1 MSTDKDHSH
10 TPDIG
15 CLAALE
21 AFYAYIDGEL
31 DDPASIADFEHHM
44 AHCRSCFSR
53 AEIERAL
60 TGHMRK
66 VGKSSA
72 PEALRSRLRKLMD
85 KF

>member
-1 MSTDKDHSH
+1 MSTEENHSH
-10 TPDIG
+10 TPDIC

-31 DDPASIADFEHHM
+31 DDPGSIADFEHHM

-60 TGHMRK
+60 TSHMK
-66 VGKSSA
+66 KSGKSSA
-72 PEALRSRLRKLMD
+72 PEALRSRLRNLMA

>member
-10 TPDIG
+10 SHDIG

-21 AFYAYIDGEL
+21 AFYAYLDGEL
-31 DDPASIADFEHHM
+31 DNPDSIADFEHHM
-44 AHCRSCFSR
+44 SHCRSCFSR

-60 TGHMRK
+60 TAHIRK
-66 VGKSSA
+66 SGKSSA
-72 PEALRSRLRKLMD
+72 PEALRSRLRNLID

>member
-1 MSTDKDHSH
+1 MSTEENHSH

-31 DDPASIADFEHHM
+31 DDPGSIADFEHHM

-60 TGHMRK
+60 TSHMK
-66 VGKSSA
+66 KSGKSSA
-72 PEALRSRLRKLMD
+72 PEALRSRLRNLMA